1 VYFPDDAYTPQ
12 DRRAQL
18 IRELLGALGAEAGWQ
33 LLSSG
38 MRAAQHLTACVIA
51 LDYEQLL
58 QLCDSP
64 NLAAALEM
72 QPSEGLAC
80 LEAAV
85 HEVIDESSDCIC
97 LQLCGTA
104 HPPQCNSSIV
114 ALIPAELGTR
124 SI

>member
-1 VYFPDDAYTPQ
+1 MQVQMPQVGRGPAPAGPSAWDVYFPHDAYTPQ

-18 IRELLGALGAEAGWQ
+18 IQELLGALGTEAGWQ
-33 LLSSG
+33 LLSSC
-38 MRAAQHLTACVIA
+38 MRAVQHLTACVVA

-85 HEVIDESSDCIC
+85 HEASAHSS
-97 LQLCGTA
+97 T
-104 HPPQCNSSIV
+104 
-114 ALIPAELGTR
+114 
-124 SI
+124 